1 MALPILTLQQELPTP
16 GQNAAYAARLAA
28 KSMGINPDD
37 PLGVESTAAQVM
49 AQLKAQGIDADPA
62 MVKSLVGEALKSGGL
77 VQKATDPVI
86 LC

>member
-1 MALPILTLQQELPTP
+1 
-16 GQNAAYAARLAA
+16 
-28 KSMGINPDD
+28 
-37 PLGVESTAAQVM
+37 
-49 AQLKAQGIDADPA
+49 